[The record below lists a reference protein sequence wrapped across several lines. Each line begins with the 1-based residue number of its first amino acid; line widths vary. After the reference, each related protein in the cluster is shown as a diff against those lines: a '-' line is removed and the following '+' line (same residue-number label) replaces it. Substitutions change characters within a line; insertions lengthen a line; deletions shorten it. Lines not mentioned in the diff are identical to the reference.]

1 MSMKRKI
8 LSIGTI
14 VVGLLLAWGP
24 QFLFR
29 PCPTT
34 EKVMKCFWSC
44 RALIVV
50 GCVVALIGLLRLL
63 AKSGEARRL
72 LSVTAAALLVGAI
85 LIPTVVIGGCA
96 KEDMACKMLTFPIT
110 HSLSV
115 IGLVL
120 QGIALLEREKR

>member
-1 MSMKRKI
+1 MNKKRI
-8 LSIGTI
+8 ISVGTI
-14 VVGLLLAWGP
+14 LLGLLLAWGP

-50 GCVVALIGLLRLL
+50 GCVLVLIGLLQFFI
-63 AKSGEARRL
+63 KSGEAYRAL
-72 LSVTAAALLVGAI
+72 AAAALALFLGAI
-85 LIPTVVIGGCA
+85 LIPTVVIGGCM
-96 KEDMACKMLTFPIT
+96 KEDMACRLLTFPVT

-120 QGIALLEREKR
+120 QAAAVLGKEKK